1 MGYLFIFLQYFLQI
15 FGYSCIY
22 LAIAFI
28 VFYIFKIR
36 DSQVRI
42 FVFILVLLK
51 PLFTLVRLIDFSSV
65 NLYSHLSFFFLMNK
79 LFGKIVNIQGIRN
92 VDSVLINT
100 LIFGSYVLAFLLI
113 TIFRFYQAYFHFYR
127 FKKTG
132 IIVEVQNGWIK
143 DMVIHNSNLMDLKPP
158 KIYYNMDLKN
168 GFYTFG
174 FIRKKIILNKLILD
188 FLNEDEKEI
197 ILLHEL
203 SHIKRNDNILNA
215 IATYLTDIHF
225 YNPFSYIAYLVI
237 KTEQEKDCDK
247 IIMKYTHKT
256 GKEVAVNILSSILKI
271 KKNLSYFPGYI
282 CPGFASSFS
291 IGKAM
296 SEASLHKRIKY
307 LVNTDPAKI
316 SVNIYTKILIYSFF
330 LIMLFF

>member
-1 MGYLFIFLQYFLQI
+1 MSYFFIFLQYFLQI

-42 FVFILVLLK
+42 FIFLLALIK
-51 PLFTLVRLIDFSSV
+51 PLFILARLIDFSSV
-65 NLYSHLSFFFLMNK
+65 NFYSHLSFFFLINK
-79 LFGKIVNIQGIRN
+79 LIGRLINIRSIQNVNF
-92 VDSVLINT
+92 VLINS
-100 LIFGSYVLAFLLI
+100 LIFGSYALAFFFI

-127 FKKTG
+127 LKKSG
-132 IIVEVQNGWIK
+132 VLVEVQNDGIK
-143 DMVIHNSNLMDLKPP
+143 DIISYHSKRMGLKPP
-158 KIYYNMDLKN
+158 KIYYNSDLKN
-168 GFYTFG
+168 GFYVFG
-174 FIRKKIILNKLILD
+174 FIRKKIIINKVILD
-188 FLNEDEKEI
+188 FLTEDEKEI

-215 IATYLTDIHF
+215 VVTYLTDMHF

-247 IIMKYTHKT
+247 LIMKYTNKS

-271 KKNLSYFPGYI
+271 KKNLSYFTNY
-282 CPGFASSFS
+282 CPGLASSFY
-291 IGKAM
+291 IGRPM

-307 LVNTDPAKI
+307 LVNTNPAKI
-316 SVNIYTKILIYSFF
+316 SVNIYTKVLIYGFF
-330 LIMLFF
+330 LILLFF